1 MRLFLFLLF
10 PLMLTASCKKYE
22 EDGSTFRAK
31 KKLTKSWVYEAKVL
45 SDGTVLTPEHT
56 YIQTFKEDGTML
68 LTSDFDTAYTELN
81 WQWEFLDGKMSYR
94 NTLDNWGSYILC
106 EIIKLTKSELWIRT
120 QGFDNGVTYGEPDLE
135 KYSAL

>member
-1 MRLFLFLLF
+1 
-10 PLMLTASCKKYE
+10 
-22 EDGSTFRAK
+22 
-31 KKLTKSWVYEAKVL
+31 
-45 SDGTVLTPEHT
+45 
-56 YIQTFKEDGTML
+56 ML

>member
-56 YIQTFKEDGTML
+56 YIQTFKEEGSML
-68 LTSDFDTAYTELN
+68 LTSGFDTAYTE
-81 WQWEFLDGKMSYR
+81 
-94 NTLDNWGSYILC
+94 
-106 EIIKLTKSELWIRT
+106 
-120 QGFDNGVTYGEPDLE
+120 
-135 KYSAL
+135 